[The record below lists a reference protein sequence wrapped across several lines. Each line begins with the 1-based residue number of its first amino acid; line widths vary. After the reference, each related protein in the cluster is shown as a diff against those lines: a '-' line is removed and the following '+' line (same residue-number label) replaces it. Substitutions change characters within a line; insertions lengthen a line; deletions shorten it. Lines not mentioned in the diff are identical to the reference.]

1 MTSPL
6 MDIHIVAGILVI
18 AAGIFAVEETLR
30 FVIIRFAKRAGAEPT
45 VSRDIGYTMRLVAVV
60 LVLSNVLS
68 FSGLSSLFTG
78 LTVSAVVAVA
88 ISLALQTTLTNVI
101 SGILLFSDG
110 TIRLGDT
117 VEFSGIKGKVVRIG
131 LRNTWVKT
139 ENGHLSVIGNSNLSG
154 GPLTNHSATDRLSK
168 RYALD
173 GD

>member
-1 MTSPL
+1 MATATL
-6 MDIHIVAGILVI
+6 DIHTVAGIVVI
-18 AAGIFAVEETLR
+18 AAGVFAVEEVLR
-30 FVIIRFAKRAGAEPT
+30 FVIIRVARRAGADGT
-45 VSRDIGYTMRLVAVV
+45 VARDVGYSMRLVAVA

-68 FSGLSSLFTG
+68 YSGLSSLFTG

-110 TIRLGDT
+110 TLRLGDT

-139 ENGHLSVIGNSNLSG
+139 EHGHLAVIGNANLSS
-154 GPLTNHSATDRLSK
+154 GPLTNHSATERLSK
-168 RYALD
+168 RYAFDD
-173 GD
+173 G